1 MDDKLQPREILVQP
15 SNLACICPETDC
27 EWHGNCRDCVALHR
41 YHATLPNCLEIE
53 IERKKGIDV
62 GFINRTDDFA

>member
-1 MDDKLQPREILVQP
+1 MDDKLLPCEILAQP
-15 SNLACICPETDC
+15 GNLACICPETDC
-27 EWHGNCRDCVALHR
+27 QWHGNCWDCVVLHR

-62 GFINRTDDFA
+62 AFINRPDDLT